1 MGIGIK
7 LFIEIMNDGDII
19 LFTTILKTED
29 SPLKKYVLDRA
40 LRKITEQSQSWPVT
54 DLVKKNLK
62 QIGIHSI
69 DSLIKSRVPHINRK
83 LRAKGLDTLY
93 FEHWKEIKVLLEEI
107 LKLPLSND
115 LKQASVQV
123 KNYLETNTDCFFRL
137 KNEEKDLQPHLNTKH
152 WKNINLTFS

>member
-1 MGIGIK
+1 MIFSEK
-7 LFIEIMNDGDII
+7 MNDGDII
-19 LFTTILKTED
+19 LFTTILKTEE

-54 DLVKKNLK
+54 DLVKRNLE
-62 QIGIHSI
+62 QIGVLPT
-69 DSLIKSRVPHINRK
+69 DLITKSRVPHINRK

-115 LKQASVQV
+115 LKQASAQV

-152 WKNINLTFS
+152 WKNINLRFS